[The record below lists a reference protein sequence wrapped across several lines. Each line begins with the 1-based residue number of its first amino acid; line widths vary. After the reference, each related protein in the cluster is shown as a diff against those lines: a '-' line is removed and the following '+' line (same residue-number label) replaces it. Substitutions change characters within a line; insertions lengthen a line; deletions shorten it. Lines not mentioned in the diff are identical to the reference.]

1 MTIITP
7 LVFGHISASH
17 DLRWNCPRVFAAFLL
32 PPPAVASYVRSG
44 QRMVD
49 IVLGWTVGGGG
60 ERIEQRLR
68 GVPCGKTAAAR
79 CITHIPASAAVL
91 GSNYHHLVIVYI
103 R

>member
-1 MTIITP
+1 MPATFFSLSIYARPSFELVTINTH
-7 LVFGHISASH
+7 LVFGHISASP
-17 DLRWNCPRVFAAFLL
+17 DLRWNRPRVFAAFLL

-60 ERIEQRLR
+60 GRIEQRLR

-79 CITHIPASAAVL
+79 CT
-91 GSNYHHLVIVYI
+91 
-103 R
+103 